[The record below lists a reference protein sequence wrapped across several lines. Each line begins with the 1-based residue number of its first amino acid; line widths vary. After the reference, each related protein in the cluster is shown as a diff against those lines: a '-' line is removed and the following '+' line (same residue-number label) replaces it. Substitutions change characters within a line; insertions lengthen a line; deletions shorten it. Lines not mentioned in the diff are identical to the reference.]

1 MIGMFSFFFVSSA
14 PGNTNKFTA
23 LDKWTFDVSW
33 EKADT
38 STWTLVST
46 FQWVGSRQF
55 KEELEKRFASAIDTD
70 REIMEKRGKEFSVTD
85 TLRSQGS

>member
-1 MIGMFSFFFVSSA
+1 MYSFFFVSSA
-14 PGNTNKFTA
+14 SGNANKFTT
-23 LDKWTFDVSW
+23 LDKWSFDVSW

-46 FQWVGSRQF
+46 FQRVGPRQF

-70 REIMEKRGKEFSVTD
+70 RKIMDKRGKEFSVTD